1 MLTHSS
7 LLASIISGMNRG
19 PWQTTVSV
27 VTESYTT
34 KHILKDTFGGPIY
47 LWLVQWTETLNQP
60 PIISASHY
68 SHP

>member
-1 MLTHSS
+1 MVTHSS
-7 LLASIISGMNRG
+7 LFASIISGMDRG
-19 PWQTTVSV
+19 GWQTTVAV

-34 KHILKDTFGGPIY
+34 KHILKDTFGRSIY

-60 PIISASHY
+60 PIISASPY